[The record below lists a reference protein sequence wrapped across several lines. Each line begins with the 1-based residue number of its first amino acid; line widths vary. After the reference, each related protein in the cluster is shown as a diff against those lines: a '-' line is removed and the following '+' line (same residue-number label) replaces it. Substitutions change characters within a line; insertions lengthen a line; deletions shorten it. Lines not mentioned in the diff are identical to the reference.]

1 MLEIVMIIAG
11 VVLMYRIAEIE
22 QRSGALWGGL
32 TGLACIGS
40 LFTIPLPLIRIG
52 IVIVAAFIAM
62 LVCRIV
68 SGK

>member
-1 MLEIVMIIAG
+1 MLEIVMIIAA

-22 QRSGALWGGL
+22 RRSGAVWGGL

-52 IVIVAAFIAM
+52 IVVVGAFIAM

-68 SGK
+68 TK